1 MKAQTAVA
9 EMLLPKFYENICKMR
24 FLNLMKLRYPKA
36 FLLRTLILLLQPS
49 VKPLV
54 YGVSKELRIPENQ
67 ENMVFAHFWNDVIL
81 ELLAQSIHF
90 IQCSLASSRSLQ
102 SSILRKPSFKK

>member
-1 MKAQTAVA
+1 MKEQTAVA

-54 YGVSKELRIPENQ
+54 YGVSKELKNT
-67 ENMVFAHFWNDVIL
+67 
-81 ELLAQSIHF
+81 
-90 IQCSLASSRSLQ
+90 
-102 SSILRKPSFKK
+102 RKPRKHGICAFLE